1 VYKLISQPTLYNA
14 GGVGFYVED
23 SLKYRI
29 REDFSSTTVDFEGSW
44 IEINC
49 QDQRILCLE

>member
-1 VYKLISQPTLYNA
+1 MYKLISQPTLYNA

-29 REDFSSTTVDFEGSW
+29 REDFSSTTVDFEGSS